1 MQNCGWMANVFNAIN
16 RYRLSLN
23 EKYGLIKDKFG
34 GWGYNYGGRKEIH
47 CKKYLF
53 WKYSFQ
59 YLGNVDQL

>member
-1 MQNCGWMANVFNAIN
+1 MIL
-16 RYRLSLN
+16 YT
-23 EKYGLIKDKFG
+23 
-34 GWGYNYGGRKEIH
+34 NYVSSIH